1 MVKFDVLLNELE
13 DALRLEAEA
22 EDLQAN
28 EEGIAL
34 VRWLRKRRRI
44 ARRIRRLE
52 RRFENA

>member
-1 MVKFDVLLNELE
+1 MVKFDVLLDELE

-28 EEGIAL
+28 EEGVAL

-44 ARRIRRLE
+44 ARRIQRHE

>member
-1 MVKFDVLLNELE
+1 MVRFDVLLDELE

-22 EDLQAN
+22 EDLRSA

-52 RRFENA
+52 RRLEHA

>member
-28 EEGIAL
+28 EEWIAL

>member
-1 MVKFDVLLNELE
+1 MVKFDVLLDELE

-22 EDLQAN
+22 EDLRST

-44 ARRIRRLE
+44 ARRIQRIE

>member
-1 MVKFDVLLNELE
+1 MVEFDVLLNELE

-22 EDLQAN
+22 EDLQAS

>member
-1 MVKFDVLLNELE
+1 MVKFDVLLDELE

-22 EDLQAN
+22 EDLQTN
-28 EEGIAL
+28 EEGIVL

-44 ARRIRRLE
+44 ARRIQRIE